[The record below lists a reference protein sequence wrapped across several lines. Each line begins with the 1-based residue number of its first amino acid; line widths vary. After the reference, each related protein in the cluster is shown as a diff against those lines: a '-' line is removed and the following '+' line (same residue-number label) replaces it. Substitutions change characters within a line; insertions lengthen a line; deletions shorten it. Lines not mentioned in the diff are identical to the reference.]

1 MQAKPRAGR
10 SQHDLW
16 AGSLSFCGLAPCSLG
31 SPCGSHGGP
40 YSPEPVYEGR
50 PISYWIAP
58 HPGAYYKGSVPNR
71 YLQIQTRFLS

>member
-1 MQAKPRAGR
+1 MAG
-10 SQHDLW
+10 
-16 AGSLSFCGLAPCSLG
+16 
-31 SPCGSHGGP
+31 